1 MKAQWGRIRKQL
13 QNASRVESSALI
25 GVIVATLVAT
35 GLAVYRSPLRRA
47 RRS

>member
-1 MKAQWGRIRKQL
+1 MKAWWGRIRKQL
-13 QNASRVESSALI
+13 ENASWVETGTLI

-35 GLAVYRSPLRRA
+35 GLAVHRSPLRRA